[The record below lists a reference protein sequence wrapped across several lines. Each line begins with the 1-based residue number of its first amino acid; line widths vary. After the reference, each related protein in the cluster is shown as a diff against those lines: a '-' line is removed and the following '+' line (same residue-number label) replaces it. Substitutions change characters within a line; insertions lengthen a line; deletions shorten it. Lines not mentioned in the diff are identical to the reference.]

1 MILSKENFN
10 SVFFFKLLQVIEAS
24 LYEDMKQEVIQLQE
38 IQSLVNAQCLDLKD
52 SIEKETQFQQQLL
65 AIQERLKVKQN
76 TKNMLTSSFQWPI
89 AHTNT

>member
-1 MILSKENFN
+1 
-10 SVFFFKLLQVIEAS
+10 
-24 LYEDMKQEVIQLQE
+24 MKQEVIQLQE

-76 TKNMLTSSFQWPI
+76 TKNMLTSSF
-89 AHTNT
+89 H

>member
-10 SVFFFKLLQVIEAS
+10 SVFFKKLLQVIEAS

-76 TKNMLTSSFQWPI
+76 TKNMLTSSF
-89 AHTNT
+89 H